1 MMLID
6 RLLQRC
12 RFKAIASYLKVDDF
26 VLDIGTGDG
35 FFFIYFKNVNGVGID
50 PYPKIKFTKK
60 SVTFY
65 KGTFP
70 GLNLKKTNFDAII
83 MLAVLE
89 HIAKEKLNLISEEC
103 RALLK
108 INGLILITVPS
119 KKVDFILRILKKIKI
134 VDAETLDQ
142 HYGFDVNSVEEI
154 FNKGHFKLL
163 VKRKFQ
169 LGFNNLFVFEK
180 IA

>member
-1 MMLID
+1 MLVD
-6 RLLQRC
+6 TLLQRF
-12 RFKAIASYLKVDDF
+12 RLKAIAPYLKDDDF

-35 FFFIYFKNVNGVGID
+35 GFFIYFKNVKGVGID
-50 PYPKIKFTKK
+50 PQPKIILDKK
-60 SVTFY
+60 SVTIE

-70 GLNLKKTNFDAII
+70 GLKLKETNFDALI

-89 HIAKEKLNLISEEC
+89 HIPEEELNLVSEEC
-103 RALLK
+103 RSLLK

-119 KKVDFILRILKKIKI
+119 KKVDLILRILKKIKL
-134 VDAETLDQ
+134 VEAETLYQ
-142 HYGFDVNSVEEI
+142 HYGFDVNTVEAL
-154 FNKGHFKLL
+154 FNTSHFKLL

-169 LGFNNLFVFEK
+169 LGLNNLFVFKK